1 VKKKPTDTVQEQLE
15 YANARIVLL
24 RRSLWLVT
32 HCPAGMEYD
41 IAQEELAWDDIRM
54 TADNCKSQ
62 KPEVVA

>member
-1 VKKKPTDTVQEQLE
+1 
-15 YANARIVLL
+15 
-24 RRSLWLVT
+24 LWLVT